1 MRVAVTKTMKIALA
15 QINSFVGD
23 IENNSIAIIKRAKEA
38 SKKGAELLITP
49 ELSICGYPP
58 EDLVLREDFLKA
70 CSKALSKIAQAV
82 PSIKV
87 IVGHPLKKGSKIYNA
102 ASLLFNGKIQGT
114 YFKKILPN
122 YGVFDENRYFEPGKK
137 EFIFVHKGLKIGLLI
152 CEDAWK
158 ASPSQ
163 LLKKKLV
170 DAIIVIN
177 ASPYEI
183 EKYETRVKIISKL
196 AKETKSTVIYVN
208 AIGGQDELIFDGGSF
223 VVSKHAKLIHQ
234 LSFFKEE
241 TAIIE
246 VSSKINIKNN
256 FDKSP
261 YNKESHL
268 YEALKLALRDYVVKN
283 NFKSLF
289 IGLSGGIDSALVLAL
304 ANDVFDKKNIT
315 AVMMP
320 SEFTSKISI
329 IESRKIIKNTG
340 VNYKEINIQPIFKLF
355 RKTLSSDFKNKPFDT
370 TEENLQARIRGVLLM
385 ALSNKFNG
393 LVISTS
399 NKSETAVGYTTL
411 YGDMVG
417 GFALLKDVP
426 KTWVYKLAHY
436 RNSISTIIPNEIIKR
451 PPTAELS
458 PNQLDQ
464 NSLPKYE
471 ILDKIIELYIEKDLD
486 IASIV
491 KKGFTSKNVNRVVKL
506 INNNEFKRVQSPIGP
521 KITHR
526 AFGKDRRYPVTFKH

>member
-1 MRVAVTKTMKIALA
+1 MKIALA

-23 IENNSIAIIKRAKEA
+23 IENNSNLIIKHAKEA
-38 SKKGAELLITP
+38 SIRGAELFITP

-58 EDLVLREDFLKA
+58 EDLVLREDFLDA
-70 CSKALSKIAQAV
+70 CSKALKKIAKAM
-82 PSIKV
+82 PSIKM

-114 YFKKILPN
+114 YFKQTLPN
-122 YGVFDENRYFEPGKK
+122 YGVFDENRYFEPGEK
-137 EFIFVHKGLKIGLLI
+137 EFIFTHKGLKIGLLI
-152 CEDAWK
+152 CEDAWSV
-158 ASPSQ
+158 SPGK
-163 LLKKKLV
+163 LLKKKSV
-170 DAIIVIN
+170 DGIIVIN

-183 EKYETRVKIISKL
+183 EKSDTRIKVIAKL
-196 AKETKSTVIYVN
+196 AQETKSTVIYLN

-223 VVSKHAKLIHQ
+223 VVNKDAKLLHQ
-234 LSFFKEE
+234 SSFFKEE
-241 TAIIE
+241 TAVISIF
-246 VSSKINIKNN
+246 SKTITK
-256 FDKSP
+256 
-261 YNKESHL
+261 YNHYKTSYSKEAHL
-268 YEALKLALRDYVVKN
+268 YEALKLALKDYVVKN
-283 NFKSLF
+283 NFKNLF

-304 ANDVFDKKNIT
+304 AYDTFDKKNIT

-320 SEFTSKISI
+320 SEFTAKISI
-329 IESRKIIKNTG
+329 TESRRMIKNTG
-340 VNYKEINIQPIFKLF
+340 VNYKEISIQSIYKLF
-355 RKTLSSDFKNKPFDT
+355 RKTLSNEFKNKPFDA

-399 NKSETAVGYTTL
+399 NKSETAVGYSTL

-426 KTWVYKLAHY
+426 KTWVYRLAHY

-451 PPTAELS
+451 LPTAELR

-486 IASIV
+486 ISSIV
-491 KKGFTSKNVNRVVKL
+491 KKGFSSKNVNHVVKL
-506 INNNEFKRVQSPIGP
+506 INNNEFKRAQSPIGP

-526 AFGKDRRYPVTFKH
+526 AFGKDRRYPITFKH

>member
-1 MRVAVTKTMKIALA
+1 MKIALA

-23 IENNSIAIIKRAKEA
+23 IENNSNLIIKRAKEA
-38 SKKGAELLITP
+38 SIRGAELFITP

-58 EDLVLREDFLKA
+58 EDLVLREDFLDA
-70 CSKALSKIAQAV
+70 CSKALKKIAKAM
-82 PSIKV
+82 PSIKM

-114 YFKKILPN
+114 YFKQTLPN
-122 YGVFDENRYFEPGKK
+122 YGVFDENRYFEPGEK
-137 EFIFVHKGLKIGLLI
+137 EFIFTHKGLKIGLLI
-152 CEDAWK
+152 CEDAWSV
-158 ASPSQ
+158 SPGK
-163 LLKKKLV
+163 LLKKKSV
-170 DAIIVIN
+170 DGIIVIN

-183 EKYETRVKIISKL
+183 EKSDTRIKVIAKL
-196 AKETKSTVIYVN
+196 AQETKSTVIYLN

-223 VVSKHAKLIHQ
+223 VVNKDGKLLHQ
-234 LSFFKEE
+234 SSFFKEE
-241 TAIIE
+241 TTVISIF
-246 VSSKINIKNN
+246 SKTITK
-256 FDKSP
+256 
-261 YNKESHL
+261 YNHYKTSYSKEAHL
-268 YEALKLALRDYVVKN
+268 YEALKLALKDYVVKN
-283 NFKSLF
+283 NFKNLF

-304 ANDVFDKKNIT
+304 AYDTFDKKNIT

-320 SEFTSKISI
+320 SEFTAKISI
-329 IESRKIIKNTG
+329 TESRRMIKNTG
-340 VNYKEINIQPIFKLF
+340 VNYKEISIQSIYKLF
-355 RKTLSSDFKNKPFDT
+355 RKTLSNEFKNKPFDA

-399 NKSETAVGYTTL
+399 NKSETAVGYSTL

-426 KTWVYKLAHY
+426 KTWVYRLAHY

-451 PPTAELS
+451 LPTAELR

-486 IASIV
+486 ISSIV
-491 KKGFTSKNVNRVVKL
+491 KKGFSSKNVNHVVKL
-506 INNNEFKRVQSPIGP
+506 INNNEFKRAQSPIGP

-526 AFGKDRRYPVTFKH
+526 AFGKDRRYPITFKH

>member
-1 MRVAVTKTMKIALA
+1 MRVAATKTMKIALA

-70 CSKALSKIAQAV
+70 CSKALSKIAQAL

-87 IVGHPLKKGSKIYNA
+87 IVGHPLKKGGKIYNA

-163 LLKKKLV
+163 LLKKKSV

-241 TAIIE
+241 TAIID

-256 FDKSP
+256 FDESP

-283 NFKSLF
+283 NFASLF

-304 ANDVFDKKNIT
+304 ANDV
-315 AVMMP
+315 
-320 SEFTSKISI
+320 
-329 IESRKIIKNTG
+329 
-340 VNYKEINIQPIFKLF
+340 
-355 RKTLSSDFKNKPFDT
+355 LS
-370 TEENLQARIRGVLLM
+370 
-385 ALSNKFNG
+385 
-393 LVISTS
+393 
-399 NKSETAVGYTTL
+399 
-411 YGDMVG
+411 
-417 GFALLKDVP
+417 
-426 KTWVYKLAHY
+426 
-436 RNSISTIIPNEIIKR
+436 
-451 PPTAELS
+451 
-458 PNQLDQ
+458 
-464 NSLPKYE
+464 
-471 ILDKIIELYIEKDLD
+471 
-486 IASIV
+486 
-491 KKGFTSKNVNRVVKL
+491 L
-506 INNNEFKRVQSPIGP
+506 IHI
-521 KITHR
+521 
-526 AFGKDRRYPVTFKH
+526 

>member
-1 MRVAVTKTMKIALA
+1 MKIALA

-23 IENNSIAIIKRAKEA
+23 IENNSNLIIKRAKEA
-38 SKKGAELLITP
+38 SIRGAELFITP

-58 EDLVLREDFLKA
+58 EDLVLREDFLDA
-70 CSKALSKIAQAV
+70 CSKALKKIAKAM
-82 PSIKV
+82 PSIKM

-114 YFKKILPN
+114 YFKQTLPN
-122 YGVFDENRYFEPGKK
+122 YGVFDENRYFEPGEK
-137 EFIFVHKGLKIGLLI
+137 EFIFTHKGLKIGLLI
-152 CEDAWK
+152 CEDAWSV
-158 ASPSQ
+158 SPGK
-163 LLKKKLV
+163 LLKKKSV
-170 DAIIVIN
+170 DGIIVIN

-183 EKYETRVKIISKL
+183 EKSDTRIKVIAKL
-196 AKETKSTVIYVN
+196 AQETKSTVIYLN

-223 VVSKHAKLIHQ
+223 VVNKDAKLLHQ
-234 LSFFKEE
+234 SSFFKEE
-241 TAIIE
+241 TTVISIF
-246 VSSKINIKNN
+246 SKTITK
-256 FDKSP
+256 
-261 YNKESHL
+261 YNHYKTSYSKEAHL
-268 YEALKLALRDYVVKN
+268 YEALKLALKDYVVKN
-283 NFKSLF
+283 NFKNLF

-304 ANDVFDKKNIT
+304 AYDTFDKKNIT

-320 SEFTSKISI
+320 SEFTAKISI
-329 IESRKIIKNTG
+329 TESRRMIKNTG
-340 VNYKEINIQPIFKLF
+340 VNYKEISIQSIYKLF
-355 RKTLSSDFKNKPFDT
+355 RKTLSNEFKNKPFDA

-399 NKSETAVGYTTL
+399 NKSETAVGYSTL

-417 GFALLKDVP
+417 GFAVLKDVP
-426 KTWVYKLAHY
+426 KTWVYRLAHY

-451 PPTAELS
+451 LPTAELR

-486 IASIV
+486 ISSIV
-491 KKGFTSKNVNRVVKL
+491 KKGFSSKNVNHVVKL
-506 INNNEFKRVQSPIGP
+506 INNNEFKRAQSPIGP

-526 AFGKDRRYPVTFKH
+526 AFGKDRRYPITFKH

>member
-1 MRVAVTKTMKIALA
+1 MKIALA

-23 IENNSIAIIKRAKEA
+23 IENNSNLIIKRAKEA
-38 SKKGAELLITP
+38 SIRGAELFITP

-58 EDLVLREDFLKA
+58 EDLVLREDFLDA
-70 CSKALSKIAQAV
+70 CSKALKIIAKAM
-82 PSIKV
+82 PSIKM

-114 YFKKILPN
+114 YFKQTLPN
-122 YGVFDENRYFEPGKK
+122 YGVFDENRYFEPGEK
-137 EFIFVHKGLKIGLLI
+137 EFIFTHKGLKIGLLI
-152 CEDAWK
+152 CEDAWSV
-158 ASPSQ
+158 SPGK
-163 LLKKKLV
+163 LLKKKSV
-170 DAIIVIN
+170 DGIIVIN

-183 EKYETRVKIISKL
+183 EKSDTRIKVIAKL
-196 AKETKSTVIYVN
+196 AQETKSTVIYLN

-223 VVSKHAKLIHQ
+223 VVNKDAKLLHQ
-234 LSFFKEE
+234 SSFFKEE
-241 TAIIE
+241 TAVISIF
-246 VSSKINIKNN
+246 SKTITK
-256 FDKSP
+256 
-261 YNKESHL
+261 YNHYKTSYSKEAHL
-268 YEALKLALRDYVVKN
+268 YEALKLALKDYVVKN
-283 NFKSLF
+283 NFKNLF

-304 ANDVFDKKNIT
+304 AYDTFDKKNIT

-320 SEFTSKISI
+320 SEFTAKISI
-329 IESRKIIKNTG
+329 TESRRMIKNTG
-340 VNYKEINIQPIFKLF
+340 VNYKEISIQSIYKLF
-355 RKTLSSDFKNKPFDT
+355 RKTLSNEFKNKPFDA

-399 NKSETAVGYTTL
+399 NKSETAVGYSTL

-426 KTWVYKLAHY
+426 KTWVYRLAHY

-451 PPTAELS
+451 LPTAELR

-486 IASIV
+486 ISSIV
-491 KKGFTSKNVNRVVKL
+491 KKGFSSKNVNQVVKL
-506 INNNEFKRVQSPIGP
+506 INNNEFKRAQSPIGP

-526 AFGKDRRYPVTFKH
+526 AFGKDRRYPITFKH

>member
-1 MRVAVTKTMKIALA
+1 MKIALA

-23 IENNSIAIIKRAKEA
+23 IENNSNLIIKRAKEA
-38 SKKGAELLITP
+38 SIRGAELFITP

-58 EDLVLREDFLKA
+58 EDLVLREDFLDA
-70 CSKALSKIAQAV
+70 CSKALKKIAKTM
-82 PSIKV
+82 PSIKM

-114 YFKKILPN
+114 YFKQTLPN
-122 YGVFDENRYFEPGKK
+122 YGVFDENRYFEPGEK
-137 EFIFVHKGLKIGLLI
+137 EFIFTHKGLKIGLLI
-152 CEDAWK
+152 CEDAWSV
-158 ASPSQ
+158 SPGK
-163 LLKKKLV
+163 LLKKKSV
-170 DAIIVIN
+170 DGIIVIN

-183 EKYETRVKIISKL
+183 EKSDTRIKVIAKL
-196 AKETKSTVIYVN
+196 AQETKSTVIYLN

-223 VVSKHAKLIHQ
+223 VVNKDAKLLHQ
-234 LSFFKEE
+234 SSFFKEE
-241 TAIIE
+241 TAVISIF
-246 VSSKINIKNN
+246 SKTITK
-256 FDKSP
+256 
-261 YNKESHL
+261 YNHYKTSYSKEAHL
-268 YEALKLALRDYVVKN
+268 YEALKLALKDYVVKN
-283 NFKSLF
+283 NFKNLF

-304 ANDVFDKKNIT
+304 AYDTFDKKNIT

-320 SEFTSKISI
+320 SEFTAKISI
-329 IESRKIIKNTG
+329 TESRRMIKNTG
-340 VNYKEINIQPIFKLF
+340 VNYKEISIQSIYKLF
-355 RKTLSSDFKNKPFDT
+355 RKTLSNEFKNKPFDA

-399 NKSETAVGYTTL
+399 NKSETAVGYSTL

-426 KTWVYKLAHY
+426 KTWVYRLAHY

-451 PPTAELS
+451 LPTAELR

-486 IASIV
+486 ISSIV
-491 KKGFTSKNVNRVVKL
+491 KKGFSSKNVNHVVKL
-506 INNNEFKRVQSPIGP
+506 INNNEFKRAQSPIGP

-526 AFGKDRRYPVTFKH
+526 AFGKDRRYPITFKH

>member
-1 MRVAVTKTMKIALA
+1 MKIALA

-23 IENNSIAIIKRAKEA
+23 IENNSNLIIKRAKEA
-38 SKKGAELLITP
+38 SIRGAELFITP

-58 EDLVLREDFLKA
+58 EDLVLREDFLDA
-70 CSKALSKIAQAV
+70 CSKALKKIAKAM
-82 PSIKV
+82 PSIKM

-114 YFKKILPN
+114 YFKQTLPN
-122 YGVFDENRYFEPGKK
+122 YGVFDENRYFEPGEK
-137 EFIFVHKGLKIGLLI
+137 EFIFTHKGLKIGLLI
-152 CEDAWK
+152 CEDAWSV
-158 ASPSQ
+158 SPGK
-163 LLKKKLV
+163 LLKKKSV
-170 DAIIVIN
+170 DGIIVIN

-183 EKYETRVKIISKL
+183 EKSDTRIKVIAKL
-196 AKETKSTVIYVN
+196 AQETKSTVIYLN

-223 VVSKHAKLIHQ
+223 VVNKDAKLLHQ
-234 LSFFKEE
+234 SSFFKEE
-241 TAIIE
+241 TAVISIF
-246 VSSKINIKNN
+246 SKTITK
-256 FDKSP
+256 
-261 YNKESHL
+261 YNHYKTSYSKEAHL
-268 YEALKLALRDYVVKN
+268 YEALKLALKDYVVKN
-283 NFKSLF
+283 NFKNLF

-304 ANDVFDKKNIT
+304 AFDTFDKKNIT

-320 SEFTSKISI
+320 SEFTAKISI
-329 IESRKIIKNTG
+329 TESRRMIKNTG
-340 VNYKEINIQPIFKLF
+340 VNYKEISIQSIYKLF
-355 RKTLSSDFKNKPFDT
+355 RKTLSNEFKNKPFDA

-399 NKSETAVGYTTL
+399 NKSETAVGYSTL

-426 KTWVYKLAHY
+426 KTWVYRLAHY

-451 PPTAELS
+451 LPTAELR

-486 IASIV
+486 ISSIV
-491 KKGFTSKNVNRVVKL
+491 KKGFSSKNVNHVVKL
-506 INNNEFKRVQSPIGP
+506 INNNEFKRAQSPIGP

-526 AFGKDRRYPVTFKH
+526 AFGKDRRYPITFKH

>member
-1 MRVAVTKTMKIALA
+1 MKIALA

-23 IENNSIAIIKRAKEA
+23 IENNSNHIIKRAKEA
-38 SKKGAELLITP
+38 SKKGAELFITP

-58 EDLVLREDFLKA
+58 EDLVLRKDFVDA
-70 CSKALSKIAQAV
+70 CSKALKKIAKAL
-82 PSIKV
+82 PFIKV
-87 IVGHPLKKGSKIYNA
+87 IVGHPLKKGSKIYNG
-102 ASLLFNGKIQGT
+102 ASLLFKGKIQGT
-114 YFKKILPN
+114 YFKQTLPN
-122 YGVFDENRYFEPGKK
+122 YGVFDENRYFESGDK
-137 EFIFVHKGLKIGLLI
+137 EFIFTHKGLKIALLI
-152 CEDAWK
+152 CEDAWSI
-158 ASPSQ
+158 SPNK

-170 DAIIVIN
+170 DGIVVIN

-183 EKYETRVKIISKL
+183 EKSDIRIKVISKL
-196 AKETKSTVIYVN
+196 AKETKSTVIYLN

-223 VVSKHAKLIHQ
+223 IINKEEKLLHQ
-234 LSFFKEE
+234 LPFFKEE
-241 TAIIE
+241 TAIID
-246 VSSKINIKNN
+246 VFSKTSTKNN
-256 FDKSP
+256 IPKAP
-261 YNKESHL
+261 YSKEAHL
-268 YEALKLALRDYVVKN
+268 YEALKLALKDYVIKN
-283 NFKSLF
+283 NFKNIF
-289 IGLSGGIDSALVLAL
+289 IGLSGGIDSALVLAI
-304 ANDVFDKKNIT
+304 ANDTFDKKNIT

-320 SEFTSKISI
+320 SEFTAKLSI
-329 IESRKIIKNTG
+329 TESRKMIKNTG
-340 VNYKEINIQPIFKLF
+340 VNYKEIDIQSIFKLF
-355 RKTLSSDFKNKPFDT
+355 RKTMAKEFINKPFDT

-436 RNSISTIIPNEIIKR
+436 RNSISSIIPNEIIRR
-451 PPTAELS
+451 PPTAELR

-486 IASIV
+486 ISSIV
-491 KKGFTSKNVNRVVKL
+491 KKGFSSKNVNHVVKL
-506 INNNEFKRVQSPIGP
+506 INNNEFKRAQSPIGP

-526 AFGKDRRYPVTFKH
+526 AFGKDRRYPITFKH

>member
-1 MRVAVTKTMKIALA
+1 MKIALA

-23 IENNSIAIIKRAKEA
+23 IENNSNLIIKRAKEA
-38 SKKGAELLITP
+38 SIRGAELFITP

-58 EDLVLREDFLKA
+58 EDLVLREDFLDA
-70 CSKALSKIAQAV
+70 CSKALKKIAKAM
-82 PSIKV
+82 PSIKM

-114 YFKKILPN
+114 YFKQTLPN
-122 YGVFDENRYFEPGKK
+122 YGVFDENRYFEPGEK
-137 EFIFVHKGLKIGLLI
+137 EFIFTHKGLKIGLLI
-152 CEDAWK
+152 CEDAWSV
-158 ASPSQ
+158 SPGK
-163 LLKKKLV
+163 LLKKKSV
-170 DAIIVIN
+170 DGIIVIN

-183 EKYETRVKIISKL
+183 EKSDTRIKVIAKL
-196 AKETKSTVIYVN
+196 AQETKSTVIYLN

-223 VVSKHAKLIHQ
+223 VVNKDAKLLHQ
-234 LSFFKEE
+234 SSFFKEE
-241 TAIIE
+241 TTVISIF
-246 VSSKINIKNN
+246 SKTITK
-256 FDKSP
+256 
-261 YNKESHL
+261 YNHYKTSYSKEAHL
-268 YEALKLALRDYVVKN
+268 YEALKLALKDYVVKN
-283 NFKSLF
+283 NFKNLF

-304 ANDVFDKKNIT
+304 AYDTFDKKNIT

-320 SEFTSKISI
+320 SEFTAKISI
-329 IESRKIIKNTG
+329 TESRRMIKNTG
-340 VNYKEINIQPIFKLF
+340 VNYKEISIQSIYKLF
-355 RKTLSSDFKNKPFDT
+355 KKTLSNEFKNKPFDA

-399 NKSETAVGYTTL
+399 NKSETAVGYSTL

-426 KTWVYKLAHY
+426 KTWVYRLAHY

-451 PPTAELS
+451 LPTAELR

-486 IASIV
+486 ISSIV
-491 KKGFTSKNVNRVVKL
+491 KKGFSSKNVNHVVKL
-506 INNNEFKRVQSPIGP
+506 INNNEFKRAQSPIGP

-526 AFGKDRRYPVTFKH
+526 AFGKDRRYPITFKH

>member
-1 MRVAVTKTMKIALA
+1 MKIALA

-23 IENNSIAIIKRAKEA
+23 IENNSNLIIKRAKEA
-38 SKKGAELLITP
+38 SIRGAELFITP

-58 EDLVLREDFLKA
+58 EDLVLREDFLDA
-70 CSKALSKIAQAV
+70 CSKALKKIAKAM
-82 PSIKV
+82 PSIKM

-114 YFKKILPN
+114 YFKQTLPN
-122 YGVFDENRYFEPGKK
+122 YGVFDENRYFEPGEK
-137 EFIFVHKGLKIGLLI
+137 EFIFTHKGLKIGLLI
-152 CEDAWK
+152 CEDAWSV
-158 ASPSQ
+158 SPGK
-163 LLKKKLV
+163 LLKKKSV
-170 DAIIVIN
+170 DGIIVIN

-183 EKYETRVKIISKL
+183 EKSDTRIKVIAKL
-196 AKETKSTVIYVN
+196 AQETKSTVIYLN

-223 VVSKHAKLIHQ
+223 VVNKDAKLLHQ
-234 LSFFKEE
+234 SSFFKEE
-241 TAIIE
+241 TTVISIF
-246 VSSKINIKNN
+246 SKTITK
-256 FDKSP
+256 
-261 YNKESHL
+261 YNHYKTSYSKEAHL
-268 YEALKLALRDYVVKN
+268 YEALKLALKDYVVKN
-283 NFKSLF
+283 NFKNLF

-304 ANDVFDKKNIT
+304 AYDTFDKKNIT

-320 SEFTSKISI
+320 SEFTAKISI
-329 IESRKIIKNTG
+329 TESRRMIKNTG
-340 VNYKEINIQPIFKLF
+340 VNYKEISIQSIYKLF
-355 RKTLSSDFKNKPFDT
+355 RKTLSNEFKNKPFDA

-399 NKSETAVGYTTL
+399 NKSETAVGYSTL

-426 KTWVYKLAHY
+426 KTWVYRLAHY

-451 PPTAELS
+451 LPTAELR

-486 IASIV
+486 ISSIV
-491 KKGFTSKNVNRVVKL
+491 KKGFSSKNVNHVVKL
-506 INNNEFKRVQSPIGP
+506 INNNEFKRAQSPIGP

-526 AFGKDRRYPVTFKH
+526 AFGKDRRYPITFKH

>member
-1 MRVAVTKTMKIALA
+1 MKIALA

-23 IENNSIAIIKRAKEA
+23 IENNSNHIIKRAKEA
-38 SKKGAELLITP
+38 SKKGAELFITP

-58 EDLVLREDFLKA
+58 EDLVLRKDFVDA
-70 CSKALSKIAQAV
+70 CSKALKKIAKAL
-82 PSIKV
+82 PFIKV
-87 IVGHPLKKGSKIYNA
+87 IVGHPLKKGSKIYNG
-102 ASLLFNGKIQGT
+102 ASLLFKGKIQGT
-114 YFKKILPN
+114 YFKQTLPN
-122 YGVFDENRYFEPGKK
+122 YGVFDENRYFESGDK
-137 EFIFVHKGLKIGLLI
+137 EFIFTHKGLKIALLI
-152 CEDAWK
+152 CEDAWSI
-158 ASPSQ
+158 SPNK

-170 DAIIVIN
+170 DGIVVIN

-183 EKYETRVKIISKL
+183 EKSDIRIKVISKL
-196 AKETKSTVIYVN
+196 AKETKSTVIYLN

-223 VVSKHAKLIHQ
+223 IINKEAKLLHQ
-234 LSFFKEE
+234 LPFFKEE
-241 TAIIE
+241 TAIID
-246 VSSKINIKNN
+246 VFSKTSTKNN
-256 FDKSP
+256 IPKAP
-261 YNKESHL
+261 YSKEAHL
-268 YEALKLALRDYVVKN
+268 YEALKLALKDYVIKN
-283 NFKSLF
+283 NFKNIF
-289 IGLSGGIDSALVLAL
+289 IGLSGGIDSALVLAI
-304 ANDVFDKKNIT
+304 ANDTFDKKNIT

-320 SEFTSKISI
+320 SEFTAKLSI
-329 IESRKIIKNTG
+329 TESRKMIKNTG
-340 VNYKEINIQPIFKLF
+340 VNYKEIDIQSIFKLF
-355 RKTLSSDFKNKPFDT
+355 RKTMAKEFINKPFDA

-436 RNSISTIIPNEIIKR
+436 RNSISSIIPNEIIRR
-451 PPTAELS
+451 PPTAELR

-486 IASIV
+486 ISSIV
-491 KKGFTSKNVNRVVKL
+491 KKGFSSKNVNHVVKL
-506 INNNEFKRVQSPIGP
+506 INNNEFKRAQSPIGP

-526 AFGKDRRYPVTFKH
+526 AFGKDRRYPITFKH

>member
-1 MRVAVTKTMKIALA
+1 MKIALA

-23 IENNSIAIIKRAKEA
+23 IENNSNLIIKRAKEA
-38 SKKGAELLITP
+38 SIRGAELFITP

-58 EDLVLREDFLKA
+58 EDLVLREDFLDA
-70 CSKALSKIAQAV
+70 CSKALKKIAKAM
-82 PSIKV
+82 PSIKM

-114 YFKKILPN
+114 YFKQTLPN

-137 EFIFVHKGLKIGLLI
+137 EFIFTHKGLKIGLLI
-152 CEDAWK
+152 CEDAWSV
-158 ASPSQ
+158 SPGK
-163 LLKKKLV
+163 LLKKKSV
-170 DAIIVIN
+170 DGIIVIN

-183 EKYETRVKIISKL
+183 EKSDTRIKVIAKL
-196 AKETKSTVIYVN
+196 AQETKSTVIYLN

-223 VVSKHAKLIHQ
+223 VVNKDAKLLHQ
-234 LSFFKEE
+234 SSFFKEE
-241 TAIIE
+241 TAVISIF
-246 VSSKINIKNN
+246 SKTITK
-256 FDKSP
+256 
-261 YNKESHL
+261 YNHYKTSYSKEAHL
-268 YEALKLALRDYVVKN
+268 YEALKLALKDYVVKN
-283 NFKSLF
+283 NFKNLF

-304 ANDVFDKKNIT
+304 AYDTFDKKNIT

-320 SEFTSKISI
+320 SEFTAKISI
-329 IESRKIIKNTG
+329 TESRRMIKNTG
-340 VNYKEINIQPIFKLF
+340 VNYKEISIQSIYKLF
-355 RKTLSSDFKNKPFDT
+355 RKTLSNEFKNKPFDA

-399 NKSETAVGYTTL
+399 NKSETAVGYSTL

-426 KTWVYKLAHY
+426 KTWVYRLAHY

-451 PPTAELS
+451 LPTAELR

-486 IASIV
+486 ISSIV
-491 KKGFTSKNVNRVVKL
+491 KKGFSSKNVNHVVKL
-506 INNNEFKRVQSPIGP
+506 INNNEFKRAQSPIGP

-526 AFGKDRRYPVTFKH
+526 AFGKDRRYPITFKH

>member
-1 MRVAVTKTMKIALA
+1 MKIALA

-23 IENNSIAIIKRAKEA
+23 IENNSNHIIKRAKEA
-38 SKKGAELLITP
+38 SKKGAELFITP

-58 EDLVLREDFLKA
+58 EDLVLRKDFVDA
-70 CSKALSKIAQAV
+70 CSKALKKIAKAV
-82 PSIKV
+82 PLIKV
-87 IVGHPLKKGSKIYNA
+87 IVGHPLKKGSKIYNG
-102 ASLLFNGKIQGT
+102 ASLLFKGKIQGT
-114 YFKKILPN
+114 YFKQTLPN
-122 YGVFDENRYFEPGKK
+122 YGVFDENRYFESGDK
-137 EFIFVHKGLKIGLLI
+137 EFIFTHKGLKIALLI
-152 CEDAWK
+152 CEDAWSI
-158 ASPSQ
+158 SPNK

-170 DAIIVIN
+170 DGIVVIN

-183 EKYETRVKIISKL
+183 EKSDIRIKVISKL
-196 AKETKSTVIYVN
+196 AKETKSTVIYLN

-223 VVSKHAKLIHQ
+223 IINKEAKLLHQ
-234 LSFFKEE
+234 LPFFKEE
-241 TAIIE
+241 TAIID
-246 VSSKINIKNN
+246 VFSKTSTKNN
-256 FDKSP
+256 IPKSP
-261 YNKESHL
+261 YSKEAHL
-268 YEALKLALRDYVVKN
+268 YEALKLALKDYVIKN
-283 NFKSLF
+283 NFKNIF
-289 IGLSGGIDSALVLAL
+289 IGLSGGIDSALVLAI
-304 ANDVFDKKNIT
+304 ANDTFDKKNIT

-320 SEFTSKISI
+320 SEFTAKLSI
-329 IESRKIIKNTG
+329 TESRKMIKNTG
-340 VNYKEINIQPIFKLF
+340 VNYKEIDIQSIFKLF
-355 RKTLSSDFKNKPFDT
+355 RKTMASEFINKPFDT

-436 RNSISTIIPNEIIKR
+436 RNSISSIIPNEIIRR
-451 PPTAELS
+451 PPTAELR

-486 IASIV
+486 ISSIV
-491 KKGFTSKNVNRVVKL
+491 KKGFSSKNVNHVVKL
-506 INNNEFKRVQSPIGP
+506 INNNEFKRAQSPIGP

-526 AFGKDRRYPVTFKH
+526 AFGKDRRYPITFKH

>member
-1 MRVAVTKTMKIALA
+1 MKIALA

-23 IENNSIAIIKRAKEA
+23 IENNSNVIIKRAKEA
-38 SKKGAELLITP
+38 SIRGAELFITP

-58 EDLVLREDFLKA
+58 EDLVLREDFLDA
-70 CSKALSKIAQAV
+70 CSKALKKIAKAM
-82 PSIKV
+82 PSIKM

-114 YFKKILPN
+114 YFKQTLPN
-122 YGVFDENRYFEPGKK
+122 YGVFDENRYFEPGEK
-137 EFIFVHKGLKIGLLI
+137 EFIFTHKGLKIGLLI
-152 CEDAWK
+152 CEDAWSV
-158 ASPSQ
+158 SPGK
-163 LLKKKLV
+163 LLKKKSV
-170 DAIIVIN
+170 DGIIVIN

-183 EKYETRVKIISKL
+183 EKSDTRIKVIAKL
-196 AKETKSTVIYVN
+196 AQETKSTVIYLN

-223 VVSKHAKLIHQ
+223 VVNKDAKLLHQ
-234 LSFFKEE
+234 SSFFKEE
-241 TAIIE
+241 TTVISIF
-246 VSSKINIKNN
+246 SKTITK
-256 FDKSP
+256 
-261 YNKESHL
+261 YNHYKTSYSKEAHL
-268 YEALKLALRDYVVKN
+268 YEALKLALKDYVVKN
-283 NFKSLF
+283 NFKNLF

-304 ANDVFDKKNIT
+304 AFDTFDKKNIT

-320 SEFTSKISI
+320 SEFTAKISI
-329 IESRKIIKNTG
+329 TESRRMIKNTG
-340 VNYKEINIQPIFKLF
+340 VNYKEISIQSIYKLF
-355 RKTLSSDFKNKPFDT
+355 RKTLSNEFKNKPFDA

-399 NKSETAVGYTTL
+399 NKSETAVGYSTL

-417 GFALLKDVP
+417 GFAVLKDVP
-426 KTWVYKLAHY
+426 KTWVYRLAHY

-451 PPTAELS
+451 LPTAELR

-486 IASIV
+486 ISSIV
-491 KKGFTSKNVNRVVKL
+491 KKGFSSKNVNHVVKL
-506 INNNEFKRVQSPIGP
+506 INNNEFKRAQSPIGP

-526 AFGKDRRYPVTFKH
+526 AFGKDRRYPITFKH

>member
-1 MRVAVTKTMKIALA
+1 MKIALA

-23 IENNSIAIIKRAKEA
+23 IENNSNLIIKRAKEA
-38 SKKGAELLITP
+38 SIRGAELFITP

-58 EDLVLREDFLKA
+58 EDLVLREDFLDA
-70 CSKALSKIAQAV
+70 CSKALKKIAKAM
-82 PSIKV
+82 PSIKM

-114 YFKKILPN
+114 YFKQTLPN
-122 YGVFDENRYFEPGKK
+122 YGVFDENRYFEPGEK
-137 EFIFVHKGLKIGLLI
+137 EFIFTHKGLKIGLLI
-152 CEDAWK
+152 CEDAWSV
-158 ASPSQ
+158 SPGK
-163 LLKKKLV
+163 LLKKKSV
-170 DAIIVIN
+170 DGIIVIN

-183 EKYETRVKIISKL
+183 EKSDTRIKVIAKL
-196 AKETKSTVIYVN
+196 AQETKSTVIYLN

-223 VVSKHAKLIHQ
+223 VVNKDAKLLHQ
-234 LSFFKEE
+234 SSFFKEE
-241 TAIIE
+241 TAVISIF
-246 VSSKINIKNN
+246 SKTITK
-256 FDKSP
+256 
-261 YNKESHL
+261 YNHYKTSYSKEAHL
-268 YEALKLALRDYVVKN
+268 YEALKLALKDYVVKN
-283 NFKSLF
+283 NFKNLF

-304 ANDVFDKKNIT
+304 AYDTFDKKNIT

-329 IESRKIIKNTG
+329 TESRRMIKNTG
-340 VNYKEINIQPIFKLF
+340 VNYKEISIQSIYKLF
-355 RKTLSSDFKNKPFDT
+355 RKTLSNEFKNKPFDA

-399 NKSETAVGYTTL
+399 NKSETAVGYSTL

-417 GFALLKDVP
+417 GFAVLKDVP
-426 KTWVYKLAHY
+426 KTWVYRLAHY

-451 PPTAELS
+451 LPTAELR

-486 IASIV
+486 ISSIV
-491 KKGFTSKNVNRVVKL
+491 KKGFSSKNVNHVVKL
-506 INNNEFKRVQSPIGP
+506 INNNEFKRAQSPIGP

-526 AFGKDRRYPVTFKH
+526 AFGKDRRYPITFKH

>member
-1 MRVAVTKTMKIALA
+1 MRVAATKTMKIALA

-23 IENNSIAIIKRAKEA
+23 IEKNSIAIIKRAKEA

-49 ELSICGYPP
+49 ELSVCGYPP
-58 EDLVLREDFLKA
+58 EDLVLREDFLRA
-70 CSKALSKIAQAV
+70 CSKALIKIAQAL

-137 EFIFVHKGLKIGLLI
+137 EFIFIHKGLRIGLLI

-158 ASPSQ
+158 ASSSQ
-163 LLKKKLV
+163 LLKKKSV
-170 DAIIVIN
+170 DIIIVIN

-183 EKYETRVKIISKL
+183 EKHETRVKIISKL

-223 VVSKHAKLIHQ
+223 IVSKYSGLIHQ

-241 TAIIE
+241 IAIIDHP
-246 VSSKINIKNN
+246 SKINIKNN
-256 FDKSP
+256 FDESL

-304 ANDVFDKKNIT
+304 ANDVFDQKNIT

-329 IESRKIIKNTG
+329 IESRKMIKNTG

-355 RKTLSSDFKNKPFDT
+355 RKTLSSEFKNKPFDT

-436 RNSISTIIPNEIIKR
+436 RNSISAIIPDEIIKR
-451 PPTAELS
+451 LPTAELS

-491 KKGFTSKNVNRVVKL
+491 KKGFSSKNVNHVVKL
-506 INNNEFKRVQSPIGP
+506 INNNEFKRAQSPIGP
-521 KITHR
+521 KVTHR
-526 AFGKDRRYPVTFKH
+526 AFGKDRRYPITFKH

>member
-1 MRVAVTKTMKIALA
+1 MKIALA

-23 IENNSIAIIKRAKEA
+23 IENNSNLIIKRAKEA
-38 SKKGAELLITP
+38 SIRGAELFITP

-58 EDLVLREDFLKA
+58 EDLVLREDFLDA
-70 CSKALSKIAQAV
+70 CSKALKKIAKAM
-82 PSIKV
+82 PSIKM

-114 YFKKILPN
+114 YFKQTLPN
-122 YGVFDENRYFEPGKK
+122 YGVFDENRYFEPGEK
-137 EFIFVHKGLKIGLLI
+137 EFIFTHKGLKIGLLI
-152 CEDAWK
+152 CEDAWSV
-158 ASPSQ
+158 SPGK
-163 LLKKKLV
+163 LLKKKSV
-170 DAIIVIN
+170 DGIIVIN

-183 EKYETRVKIISKL
+183 EKSDTRIKVIAKL
-196 AKETKSTVIYVN
+196 AQETKSTVIYLN

-223 VVSKHAKLIHQ
+223 VVNKDAKLLHQ
-234 LSFFKEE
+234 SSFFKEE
-241 TAIIE
+241 TAVISIF
-246 VSSKINIKNN
+246 SKTITK
-256 FDKSP
+256 
-261 YNKESHL
+261 YNHYKTSYSKEAHL
-268 YEALKLALRDYVVKN
+268 YEALKLALKDYVVKN
-283 NFKSLF
+283 NFKNLF

-304 ANDVFDKKNIT
+304 AYDTFDKKNIT

-320 SEFTSKISI
+320 SEFTAKISI
-329 IESRKIIKNTG
+329 TESRRMIKNTG
-340 VNYKEINIQPIFKLF
+340 VNYKEISIQSIYKLF
-355 RKTLSSDFKNKPFDT
+355 RKTLSNEFKNKPFDA

-399 NKSETAVGYTTL
+399 NKSETAVGYSTL
-411 YGDMVG
+411 YGDMAG

-426 KTWVYKLAHY
+426 KTWVYRLAHY

-451 PPTAELS
+451 LPTAELR

-486 IASIV
+486 ISSIV
-491 KKGFTSKNVNRVVKL
+491 KKGFSSKNVNHVVKL
-506 INNNEFKRVQSPIGP
+506 INNNEFKRAQSPIGP

-526 AFGKDRRYPVTFKH
+526 AFGKDRRYPITFKH

>member
-1 MRVAVTKTMKIALA
+1 MKIALA

-23 IENNSIAIIKRAKEA
+23 IENNSNLIIKRAKEA
-38 SKKGAELLITP
+38 SIRGAELFITP

-58 EDLVLREDFLKA
+58 EDLVLREDFLDA
-70 CSKALSKIAQAV
+70 CSKALKKIAKTM
-82 PSIKV
+82 PSIKM

-114 YFKKILPN
+114 YFKQTLPN
-122 YGVFDENRYFEPGKK
+122 YGVFDENRYFEPGEK
-137 EFIFVHKGLKIGLLI
+137 EFIFTHKGLKIGLLI
-152 CEDAWK
+152 CEDAWSV
-158 ASPSQ
+158 SPGK
-163 LLKKKLV
+163 LLKKKSV
-170 DAIIVIN
+170 DGIIVIN

-183 EKYETRVKIISKL
+183 EKSDTRIKVIAKL
-196 AKETKSTVIYVN
+196 AQETKSTVIYLN

-223 VVSKHAKLIHQ
+223 VVNKDAKLLHQ
-234 LSFFKEE
+234 SSFFKEE
-241 TAIIE
+241 TAVISIF
-246 VSSKINIKNN
+246 SKTITK
-256 FDKSP
+256 
-261 YNKESHL
+261 YNHYKTSYSKEAHL
-268 YEALKLALRDYVVKN
+268 YEALKLALKDYVVKN
-283 NFKSLF
+283 NFKNLF

-304 ANDVFDKKNIT
+304 AYDTFDKKNIT

-320 SEFTSKISI
+320 SEFTAKISI
-329 IESRKIIKNTG
+329 TESRRMIKNTG
-340 VNYKEINIQPIFKLF
+340 VNYKEISIQSIYKLF
-355 RKTLSSDFKNKPFDT
+355 RKTLSNEFKNKPFDA

-399 NKSETAVGYTTL
+399 NKSETAVGYSTL

-417 GFALLKDVP
+417 GFAVLKDVP
-426 KTWVYKLAHY
+426 KTWVYRLAHY

-451 PPTAELS
+451 LPTAELR

-486 IASIV
+486 ISSIV
-491 KKGFTSKNVNRVVKL
+491 KKGFSSKNVNHVVKL
-506 INNNEFKRVQSPIGP
+506 INNNEFKRAQSPIGP

-526 AFGKDRRYPVTFKH
+526 AFGKDRRYPITFKH

>member
-23 IENNSIAIIKRAKEA
+23 IENNSILIIKRAREA
-38 SKKGAELLITP
+38 SENGAELLITP
-49 ELSICGYPP
+49 ELSLCGYPP
-58 EDLVLREDFLKA
+58 EDLVLREDFLKT
-70 CSKALSKIAQAV
+70 CSKSLTRIAQAL

-87 IVGHPLKKGSKIYNA
+87 IVGHPLKKGGKIYNA

-122 YGVFDENRYFEPGKK
+122 YGVFDENRYFEPGEK
-137 EFIFVHKGLKIGLLI
+137 EFIFKHKSLKIGLLI
-152 CEDAWK
+152 CEDAW
-158 ASPSQ
+158 SLYPSK

-170 DAIIVIN
+170 DVIIVVN

-183 EKYETRVKIISKL
+183 EKYDARVKIITKL
-196 AKETKSTVIYVN
+196 AKETKSTVIYLN

-223 VVSKHAKLIHQ
+223 VVNKQAKLTHQ

-241 TAIIE
+241 TAIID
-246 VSSKINIKNN
+246 VFLKANINNT
-256 FDKSP
+256 F
-261 YNKESHL
+261 YNKEAHL
-268 YEALKLALRDYVVKN
+268 YEALKLGLRDYVVKN
-283 NFKSLF
+283 NFKSIF

-304 ANDVFDKKNIT
+304 ANDVFDKRDIT

-320 SEFTSKISI
+320 SEFTAKISI
-329 IESRKIIKNTG
+329 IESRKMIKNTG
-340 VNYKEINIQPIFKLF
+340 VNYKEIDIQSIFKLF
-355 RKTLSSDFKNKPFDT
+355 RKTLSSEFKNKPFDT

-385 ALSNKFNG
+385 ALSNKFSG

-436 RNSISTIIPNEIIKR
+436 RNSISNIIPNEIIKR
-451 PPTAELS
+451 PPTAELRHD
-458 PNQLDQ
+458 QLDQ

-491 KKGFTSKNVNRVVKL
+491 KEGFSSKNVNRVVKL
-506 INNNEFKRVQSPIGP
+506 INNNEFKRAQSPIGP

-526 AFGKDRRYPVTFKH
+526 AFGKDRRYPITFKH

>member
-1 MRVAVTKTMKIALA
+1 MKIALA

-23 IENNSIAIIKRAKEA
+23 IENNSNLIIKRAKEA
-38 SKKGAELLITP
+38 SIRGAELFITP

-58 EDLVLREDFLKA
+58 EDLVLREDFLDA
-70 CSKALSKIAQAV
+70 CSKALKKIAKAM
-82 PSIKV
+82 PSIKM

-102 ASLLFNGKIQGT
+102 SSLLFNVKIQGT
-114 YFKKILPN
+114 YFKKTLPN
-122 YGVFDENRYFEPGKK
+122 YFLFDENRYFEPGEK
-137 EFIFVHKGLKIGLLI
+137 EFIFTHKGLKIGLLI
-152 CEDAWK
+152 CEDAWSV
-158 ASPSQ
+158 SPGK
-163 LLKKKLV
+163 LLKKKSV
-170 DAIIVIN
+170 DGIIVIN

-183 EKYETRVKIISKL
+183 EKSDTRIKVIAKL
-196 AKETKSTVIYVN
+196 AQETKSTVIYLN

-223 VVSKHAKLIHQ
+223 VVNKDGKLLHQ
-234 LSFFKEE
+234 SSFFKEE
-241 TAIIE
+241 TTVISIF
-246 VSSKINIKNN
+246 SKTITK
-256 FDKSP
+256 
-261 YNKESHL
+261 YNHYKTSYSKEAHL
-268 YEALKLALRDYVVKN
+268 YEALKLALKDYVVKN
-283 NFKSLF
+283 NFKNLF

-304 ANDVFDKKNIT
+304 ANDTFDKKNIT

-320 SEFTSKISI
+320 SEFTAKISI
-329 IESRKIIKNTG
+329 TESRRMIKNTG
-340 VNYKEINIQPIFKLF
+340 VNYKEISIQSIYKLF
-355 RKTLSSDFKNKPFDT
+355 RKTLSNEFKNKPFDA

-399 NKSETAVGYTTL
+399 NKSETAVGYSTL

-417 GFALLKDVP
+417 GFAVLKDVP
-426 KTWVYKLAHY
+426 KTWVYRLAHY

-451 PPTAELS
+451 LPTAELR

-486 IASIV
+486 ISSIV
-491 KKGFTSKNVNRVVKL
+491 KKGFSSKNVNHVVKL
-506 INNNEFKRVQSPIGP
+506 INNNEFKRAQSPIGP

-526 AFGKDRRYPVTFKH
+526 AFGKDRRYPITFKH

>member
-1 MRVAVTKTMKIALA
+1 MKIALA

-23 IENNSIAIIKRAKEA
+23 IENNSNLIIKRAKEA
-38 SKKGAELLITP
+38 SIRGAELFITP

-58 EDLVLREDFLKA
+58 EDLVLREDFLDA
-70 CSKALSKIAQAV
+70 CSKALKKIAKAM
-82 PSIKV
+82 PSIKM

-114 YFKKILPN
+114 YFKQTLPN
-122 YGVFDENRYFEPGKK
+122 YGVFDENRYFEPGEK
-137 EFIFVHKGLKIGLLI
+137 EFIFTHKGLKIGLLI
-152 CEDAWK
+152 CEDAWSV
-158 ASPSQ
+158 SPGK
-163 LLKKKLV
+163 LLKKKSV
-170 DAIIVIN
+170 DGIIVIN

-183 EKYETRVKIISKL
+183 EKSDTRIKVIAKL
-196 AKETKSTVIYVN
+196 AQETKSTVIYLN

-223 VVSKHAKLIHQ
+223 VVNKDAKLLHQ
-234 LSFFKEE
+234 SSFFKEE
-241 TAIIE
+241 TTVISIF
-246 VSSKINIKNN
+246 SKTITK
-256 FDKSP
+256 
-261 YNKESHL
+261 YNHYKTSYSKEAHL
-268 YEALKLALRDYVVKN
+268 YEALKLALKDYVVKN
-283 NFKSLF
+283 NFKNLF

-304 ANDVFDKKNIT
+304 AFDTFDKKNIT

-320 SEFTSKISI
+320 SEFTAKISI
-329 IESRKIIKNTG
+329 TESRRMIKNTG
-340 VNYKEINIQPIFKLF
+340 VNYKEISIQSIYKLF
-355 RKTLSSDFKNKPFDT
+355 RKTLSNEFKNKPFDA

-399 NKSETAVGYTTL
+399 NKSETAVGYSTL

-417 GFALLKDVP
+417 GFAVLKDVP
-426 KTWVYKLAHY
+426 KTWVYRLAHY

-451 PPTAELS
+451 LPTAELR

-486 IASIV
+486 ISSIV
-491 KKGFTSKNVNRVVKL
+491 KKGFSSKNVNHVVKL
-506 INNNEFKRVQSPIGP
+506 INNNEFKRAQSPIGP

-526 AFGKDRRYPVTFKH
+526 AFGKDRRYPITFKH

>member
-1 MRVAVTKTMKIALA
+1 MKIALA

-23 IENNSIAIIKRAKEA
+23 IENNSNLIIKRAKEA
-38 SKKGAELLITP
+38 SIRGAELFITP

-58 EDLVLREDFLKA
+58 EDLVLREDFLDA
-70 CSKALSKIAQAV
+70 CSKALKKIAKAM
-82 PSIKV
+82 PSIKM

-114 YFKKILPN
+114 YFKQTLPN
-122 YGVFDENRYFEPGKK
+122 YGVFDENRYFEPGEK
-137 EFIFVHKGLKIGLLI
+137 EFIFTHKGLKIGLLI
-152 CEDAWK
+152 CEDAWSV
-158 ASPSQ
+158 SPGK
-163 LLKKKLV
+163 LLKKKSV
-170 DAIIVIN
+170 DGIIVIN

-183 EKYETRVKIISKL
+183 EKSDTRIKVIAKL
-196 AKETKSTVIYVN
+196 AQETKSTVIYLN

-223 VVSKHAKLIHQ
+223 VVNKDAKLLHQ
-234 LSFFKEE
+234 SSFFKEE
-241 TAIIE
+241 TAVISIF
-246 VSSKINIKNN
+246 SKTITK
-256 FDKSP
+256 
-261 YNKESHL
+261 YNHYKTSYSKEAHL
-268 YEALKLALRDYVVKN
+268 YEALKLALKDYVVKN
-283 NFKSLF
+283 NFKNLF

-304 ANDVFDKKNIT
+304 AYDTFDKKNIT

-320 SEFTSKISI
+320 SEFTAKISI
-329 IESRKIIKNTG
+329 TESRRMIKNTG
-340 VNYKEINIQPIFKLF
+340 VNYKEISIQSIYKLF
-355 RKTLSSDFKNKPFDT
+355 RKTLSNEFKNKPFDA

-399 NKSETAVGYTTL
+399 NKSETAVGYSTL

-426 KTWVYKLAHY
+426 KTWVYRLAHY

-451 PPTAELS
+451 PPTAELR

-486 IASIV
+486 ISSIV
-491 KKGFTSKNVNRVVKL
+491 KKGFSSKNVNHVVKL
-506 INNNEFKRVQSPIGP
+506 INNNEFKRAQSPIGP

-526 AFGKDRRYPVTFKH
+526 AFGKDRRYPITFKH

>member
-1 MRVAVTKTMKIALA
+1 MKIALA

-23 IENNSIAIIKRAKEA
+23 IENNSNVIIKRAKEA
-38 SKKGAELLITP
+38 SIRGAELFITP

-58 EDLVLREDFLKA
+58 EDLVLREDFLDA
-70 CSKALSKIAQAV
+70 CSKALKKIAKAM
-82 PSIKV
+82 PSIKM

-114 YFKKILPN
+114 YFKQTLPN
-122 YGVFDENRYFEPGKK
+122 YGVFDENRYFEPGEK
-137 EFIFVHKGLKIGLLI
+137 EFIFTHKGLKIGLLI
-152 CEDAWK
+152 CEDAWSV
-158 ASPSQ
+158 SPGK
-163 LLKKKLV
+163 LLKKKSV
-170 DAIIVIN
+170 DGIIVIN

-183 EKYETRVKIISKL
+183 EKSDTRIKVIAKL
-196 AKETKSTVIYVN
+196 AQETKSTVIYLN

-223 VVSKHAKLIHQ
+223 VVNKDAKLLHQ
-234 LSFFKEE
+234 SSFFKEE
-241 TAIIE
+241 TTVISIF
-246 VSSKINIKNN
+246 SKTITK
-256 FDKSP
+256 
-261 YNKESHL
+261 YNHYKTSYSKEAHL
-268 YEALKLALRDYVVKN
+268 YEALKLALKDYVVKN
-283 NFKSLF
+283 NFKNLF

-304 ANDVFDKKNIT
+304 AYDTFDKKNIT

-320 SEFTSKISI
+320 SEFTAKISI
-329 IESRKIIKNTG
+329 TESRRMIKNTG
-340 VNYKEINIQPIFKLF
+340 VNYKEISIQSIYKLF
-355 RKTLSSDFKNKPFDT
+355 RKTLSNEFKNKPFDA

-399 NKSETAVGYTTL
+399 NKSETAVGYSTL

-417 GFALLKDVP
+417 GFAVLKDVP
-426 KTWVYKLAHY
+426 KTWVYRLAHY

-451 PPTAELS
+451 LPTAELR

-486 IASIV
+486 ISSIV
-491 KKGFTSKNVNRVVKL
+491 KKGFSSKNVNHVVKL
-506 INNNEFKRVQSPIGP
+506 INNNEFKRAQSPIGP

-526 AFGKDRRYPVTFKH
+526 AFGKDRRYPITFKH

>member
-1 MRVAVTKTMKIALA
+1 MKIALA

-23 IENNSIAIIKRAKEA
+23 IENNSNLIIKRAKEA
-38 SKKGAELLITP
+38 SIRGAELFITP

-58 EDLVLREDFLKA
+58 EDLVLREDFLDA
-70 CSKALSKIAQAV
+70 CSKALKKIAKAM
-82 PSIKV
+82 PSIKM

-114 YFKKILPN
+114 YFKQTLPN
-122 YGVFDENRYFEPGKK
+122 YGVFDENRYFEPGEK
-137 EFIFVHKGLKIGLLI
+137 EFIFTHKGLKIGLLI
-152 CEDAWK
+152 CEDAWSV
-158 ASPSQ
+158 SPGK
-163 LLKKKLV
+163 LLKKKSV
-170 DAIIVIN
+170 DGIIVIN

-183 EKYETRVKIISKL
+183 EKSDTRIKVIAKL
-196 AKETKSTVIYVN
+196 AQETKSTVIYLN

-223 VVSKHAKLIHQ
+223 VVNKDAKLLHQ
-234 LSFFKEE
+234 SSFFKEE
-241 TAIIE
+241 TTVISIF
-246 VSSKINIKNN
+246 SKTITK
-256 FDKSP
+256 
-261 YNKESHL
+261 YNHYKTSYSKEAHL
-268 YEALKLALRDYVVKN
+268 YEALKLALKDYVVKN
-283 NFKSLF
+283 NFKNLF

-304 ANDVFDKKNIT
+304 AYDTFDKKNIT

-320 SEFTSKISI
+320 SEFTAKISI
-329 IESRKIIKNTG
+329 TESRRMIKNTG
-340 VNYKEINIQPIFKLF
+340 VNYKEISIQSIYKLF
-355 RKTLSSDFKNKPFDT
+355 RKTLSNEFKNKPFDA

-399 NKSETAVGYTTL
+399 NKSETAVGYSTL

-426 KTWVYKLAHY
+426 KTWVYRLAHY

-451 PPTAELS
+451 LPTAELR

-486 IASIV
+486 ISSIV
-491 KKGFTSKNVNRVVKL
+491 KKGFSSKNVNQVVKL
-506 INNNEFKRVQSPIGP
+506 INNNEFKRAQSPIGP

-526 AFGKDRRYPVTFKH
+526 AFGKDRRYPITFKH

>member
-1 MRVAVTKTMKIALA
+1 MKIALA

-23 IENNSIAIIKRAKEA
+23 IENNSNVIIKRAKEA
-38 SKKGAELLITP
+38 SIRGAELFITP

-58 EDLVLREDFLKA
+58 EDLVLRKDFLDA
-70 CSKALSKIAQAV
+70 CSKALKKIAKAM
-82 PSIKV
+82 PSIKM
-87 IVGHPLKKGSKIYNA
+87 IVGHPLKKGSKIHNA

-114 YFKKILPN
+114 YFKQTLPN
-122 YGVFDENRYFEPGKK
+122 YGVFDENRYFEPGEK
-137 EFIFVHKGLKIGLLI
+137 EFIFTHKGLKIGLLI
-152 CEDAWK
+152 CEDAWSV
-158 ASPSQ
+158 SPGK
-163 LLKKKLV
+163 LLKKKSV
-170 DAIIVIN
+170 DGIIVIN

-183 EKYETRVKIISKL
+183 EKSDTRIKVIAKL
-196 AKETKSTVIYVN
+196 AQETKSTVIYLN

-223 VVSKHAKLIHQ
+223 VVNKDAKLLHQ
-234 LSFFKEE
+234 SSFFKEE
-241 TAIIE
+241 TAVISIF
-246 VSSKINIKNN
+246 SKTITK
-256 FDKSP
+256 
-261 YNKESHL
+261 YNHYKTSYSKEAHL
-268 YEALKLALRDYVVKN
+268 YEALKLALKDYVVKN
-283 NFKSLF
+283 NFKNLF

-304 ANDVFDKKNIT
+304 AYDTFDKKNIT

-320 SEFTSKISI
+320 SEFTAKISI
-329 IESRKIIKNTG
+329 TESRRMIKNTG
-340 VNYKEINIQPIFKLF
+340 VNYKEISIQSIYKLF
-355 RKTLSSDFKNKPFDT
+355 RKTLSNEFKNKPFDA

-399 NKSETAVGYTTL
+399 NKSETAVGYSTL

-417 GFALLKDVP
+417 GFAVLKDVP
-426 KTWVYKLAHY
+426 KTWVYRLAHY

-451 PPTAELS
+451 LPTAELR

-486 IASIV
+486 ISSIV
-491 KKGFTSKNVNRVVKL
+491 KKGFSSKNVNHVVKL
-506 INNNEFKRVQSPIGP
+506 INNNEFKRAQSPIGP

-526 AFGKDRRYPVTFKH
+526 AFGKDRRYPITFKH

>member
-1 MRVAVTKTMKIALA
+1 MKIALA

-23 IENNSIAIIKRAKEA
+23 IENNSNVIIKRAKEA
-38 SKKGAELLITP
+38 SIRGAELFITP

-58 EDLVLREDFLKA
+58 EDLVLREDFLDA
-70 CSKALSKIAQAV
+70 CSKALKKIAKAM
-82 PSIKV
+82 PSIKM

-114 YFKKILPN
+114 YFKQTLPN
-122 YGVFDENRYFEPGKK
+122 YGVFDENRYFEPGEK
-137 EFIFVHKGLKIGLLI
+137 EFIFTHKGLKIGLLI
-152 CEDAWK
+152 CEDAWSV
-158 ASPSQ
+158 SPGK
-163 LLKKKLV
+163 LLKKKSV
-170 DAIIVIN
+170 DGIIVIN

-183 EKYETRVKIISKL
+183 EKSDTRIKVIAKL
-196 AKETKSTVIYVN
+196 AQETKSTVIYLN

-223 VVSKHAKLIHQ
+223 VVNKDAKLLHQ
-234 LSFFKEE
+234 SSFFKEE
-241 TAIIE
+241 TAVISIF
-246 VSSKINIKNN
+246 SKTITK
-256 FDKSP
+256 
-261 YNKESHL
+261 YNHYKTSYSKEAHL
-268 YEALKLALRDYVVKN
+268 YEALKLALKDYVVKN
-283 NFKSLF
+283 NFKNLF

-304 ANDVFDKKNIT
+304 AYDTFDKKNIT

-320 SEFTSKISI
+320 SEFTAKISI
-329 IESRKIIKNTG
+329 TESRRMIKNTG
-340 VNYKEINIQPIFKLF
+340 VNYKEISIQSIYKLF
-355 RKTLSSDFKNKPFDT
+355 RKTLSNEFKNKPFDA

-399 NKSETAVGYTTL
+399 NKSETAVGYSTL

-426 KTWVYKLAHY
+426 KTWVYRLAHY

-451 PPTAELS
+451 LPTAELR

-486 IASIV
+486 ISSIV
-491 KKGFTSKNVNRVVKL
+491 KKGFSSKNVNHVVKL
-506 INNNEFKRVQSPIGP
+506 INNNEFKRAQSPIGP

-526 AFGKDRRYPVTFKH
+526 AFGKDRRYPITFKH

>member
-1 MRVAVTKTMKIALA
+1 MKIALA

-23 IENNSIAIIKRAKEA
+23 IENNSNLIIKHAKEA
-38 SKKGAELLITP
+38 SIRGAELFITP

-58 EDLVLREDFLKA
+58 EDLVLREDFLDA
-70 CSKALSKIAQAV
+70 CSKALKKIAKAM
-82 PSIKV
+82 PFIKM

-114 YFKKILPN
+114 YFKQTLPN
-122 YGVFDENRYFEPGKK
+122 YGVFDENRYFEPGEK
-137 EFIFVHKGLKIGLLI
+137 EFIFTHKGLKIGLLI
-152 CEDAWK
+152 CEDAWSV
-158 ASPSQ
+158 SPGK
-163 LLKKKLV
+163 LLKKKSV
-170 DAIIVIN
+170 DGIIVIN

-183 EKYETRVKIISKL
+183 EKSDTRIKVIAKL
-196 AKETKSTVIYVN
+196 AQETKSTVIYLN

-223 VVSKHAKLIHQ
+223 VVNKDGKLLHQ
-234 LSFFKEE
+234 SSFFKEE
-241 TAIIE
+241 TAVISIF
-246 VSSKINIKNN
+246 SKTITK
-256 FDKSP
+256 
-261 YNKESHL
+261 YNHYKTSYSKEAHL
-268 YEALKLALRDYVVKN
+268 YEALKLALKDYVVKN
-283 NFKSLF
+283 NFKNLF

-304 ANDVFDKKNIT
+304 AYDTFDKKNIT

-320 SEFTSKISI
+320 SEFTAKISI
-329 IESRKIIKNTG
+329 TESRRMIKNTG
-340 VNYKEINIQPIFKLF
+340 VNYKEISIQSIYKLF
-355 RKTLSSDFKNKPFDT
+355 RKTLSNEFKNKPFDA

-399 NKSETAVGYTTL
+399 NKSETAVGYSTL

-426 KTWVYKLAHY
+426 KTWVYRLAHY

-451 PPTAELS
+451 LPTAELR

-486 IASIV
+486 ISSIV
-491 KKGFTSKNVNRVVKL
+491 KKGFSSKNVNHVVKL
-506 INNNEFKRVQSPIGP
+506 INNNEFKRAQSPIGP

-526 AFGKDRRYPVTFKH
+526 AFGKDRRYPITFKH

>member
-1 MRVAVTKTMKIALA
+1 MKIALA

-23 IENNSIAIIKRAKEA
+23 IENNSNLIIKRAKEA
-38 SKKGAELLITP
+38 SIRGAELFITP

-58 EDLVLREDFLKA
+58 EDLVLREDFLDA
-70 CSKALSKIAQAV
+70 CSKALKKIAKAM
-82 PSIKV
+82 PSIKM

-114 YFKKILPN
+114 YFKQTLPN
-122 YGVFDENRYFEPGKK
+122 YGVFDENRYFEPGEK
-137 EFIFVHKGLKIGLLI
+137 EFIFTHKGLKIGLLI
-152 CEDAWK
+152 CEDAWSV
-158 ASPSQ
+158 SPGK
-163 LLKKKLV
+163 LLKKKSV
-170 DAIIVIN
+170 DGIIVIN

-183 EKYETRVKIISKL
+183 EKSDTRIKVIAKL
-196 AKETKSTVIYVN
+196 AQETKSTVIYLN

-223 VVSKHAKLIHQ
+223 VVNKDGKLLHQ
-234 LSFFKEE
+234 SSFFKEE
-241 TAIIE
+241 TAVISIF
-246 VSSKINIKNN
+246 SKTITK
-256 FDKSP
+256 
-261 YNKESHL
+261 YNHYKTSYSKEAHL
-268 YEALKLALRDYVVKN
+268 YEALKLALKDYVVKN
-283 NFKSLF
+283 NFKNLF

-304 ANDVFDKKNIT
+304 AYDTFDKKNIT

-320 SEFTSKISI
+320 SEFTAKISI
-329 IESRKIIKNTG
+329 TESRRMIKNTG
-340 VNYKEINIQPIFKLF
+340 VNYKEISIQSIYKLF
-355 RKTLSSDFKNKPFDT
+355 RKTLSNEFKNKPFDA

-399 NKSETAVGYTTL
+399 NKSETAVGYSTL

-417 GFALLKDVP
+417 GFAVLKDVP
-426 KTWVYKLAHY
+426 KTWVYRLAHY

-451 PPTAELS
+451 LPTAELR

-486 IASIV
+486 ISSIV
-491 KKGFTSKNVNRVVKL
+491 KKGFSSKNVNHVVKL
-506 INNNEFKRVQSPIGP
+506 INNNEFKRAQSPIGP

-526 AFGKDRRYPVTFKH
+526 AFGKDRRYPITFKH

>member
-1 MRVAVTKTMKIALA
+1 MKIALA

-23 IENNSIAIIKRAKEA
+23 IENNSNLIIKRAKEA
-38 SKKGAELLITP
+38 SIRGAELFITP

-58 EDLVLREDFLKA
+58 EDLVLREDFLDA
-70 CSKALSKIAQAV
+70 CSKALKKIAKTM
-82 PSIKV
+82 PSIKM

-114 YFKKILPN
+114 YFKQTLPN
-122 YGVFDENRYFEPGKK
+122 YGVFDENRYFEPGEK
-137 EFIFVHKGLKIGLLI
+137 EFIFTHKGLKIGLLI
-152 CEDAWK
+152 CEDAWSV
-158 ASPSQ
+158 SPGK
-163 LLKKKLV
+163 LLKKKSV
-170 DAIIVIN
+170 DGIIVIN

-183 EKYETRVKIISKL
+183 EKSDTRIKVIAKL
-196 AKETKSTVIYVN
+196 AQETKSTVIYLN

-223 VVSKHAKLIHQ
+223 VVNKDAKLLHQ
-234 LSFFKEE
+234 SSFFKEE
-241 TAIIE
+241 TTVISIF
-246 VSSKINIKNN
+246 SKTITK
-256 FDKSP
+256 
-261 YNKESHL
+261 YNHYKTSYSKEAHL
-268 YEALKLALRDYVVKN
+268 YEALKLALKDYVVKN
-283 NFKSLF
+283 NFKNLF

-304 ANDVFDKKNIT
+304 AYDTFDKKNIT

-320 SEFTSKISI
+320 SEFTAKISI
-329 IESRKIIKNTG
+329 TESRRMIKNTG
-340 VNYKEINIQPIFKLF
+340 VNYKEISIQSIYKLF
-355 RKTLSSDFKNKPFDT
+355 RKTLSNEFKNKPFDA

-399 NKSETAVGYTTL
+399 NKSETAVGYSTL

-417 GFALLKDVP
+417 GFAVLKDVP
-426 KTWVYKLAHY
+426 KTWVYRLAHY

-451 PPTAELS
+451 LPTAELR

-486 IASIV
+486 ISSIV
-491 KKGFTSKNVNRVVKL
+491 KKGFSSKNVNHVVKL
-506 INNNEFKRVQSPIGP
+506 INNNEFKRAQSPIGP

-526 AFGKDRRYPVTFKH
+526 AFGKDRRYPITFKH

>member
-1 MRVAVTKTMKIALA
+1 MKIALA

-23 IENNSIAIIKRAKEA
+23 IENNSNLIIKRAKEA
-38 SKKGAELLITP
+38 SIRGAELFITP

-58 EDLVLREDFLKA
+58 EDLVLREDFLDA
-70 CSKALSKIAQAV
+70 CSKALKKIAKAM
-82 PSIKV
+82 PSIKM

-114 YFKKILPN
+114 YFKQTLPN
-122 YGVFDENRYFEPGKK
+122 YGVFDENRYFEPGEK
-137 EFIFVHKGLKIGLLI
+137 EFIFTHKGLKIGLLI
-152 CEDAWK
+152 CEDAWSV
-158 ASPSQ
+158 SPGK
-163 LLKKKLV
+163 LLKKKSV
-170 DAIIVIN
+170 DGIIVIN

-183 EKYETRVKIISKL
+183 EKSDTRIKVIAKL
-196 AKETKSTVIYVN
+196 AQETKSTVIYLN

-223 VVSKHAKLIHQ
+223 VVNKDAKLLHQ
-234 LSFFKEE
+234 SSFFKEE
-241 TAIIE
+241 TAVISIF
-246 VSSKINIKNN
+246 SKTITK
-256 FDKSP
+256 
-261 YNKESHL
+261 YNHYKTSYSKEAHL
-268 YEALKLALRDYVVKN
+268 YEALKLALKDYVVKN
-283 NFKSLF
+283 NFKNLF

-304 ANDVFDKKNIT
+304 AYDTFDKKNIT

-320 SEFTSKISI
+320 SEFTAKISI
-329 IESRKIIKNTG
+329 TESRRMIKNTG
-340 VNYKEINIQPIFKLF
+340 VNYKEISIQSIYKLF
-355 RKTLSSDFKNKPFDT
+355 RKTLSNEFKNKPFDA

-399 NKSETAVGYTTL
+399 NKSETAVGYSTL

-426 KTWVYKLAHY
+426 KTWVYRLAHY

-451 PPTAELS
+451 LPTAELR

-486 IASIV
+486 ISSIV
-491 KKGFTSKNVNRVVKL
+491 KKGFSSKNVNQVVKL
-506 INNNEFKRVQSPIGP
+506 INNNEFKRAQSPIGP

-526 AFGKDRRYPVTFKH
+526 AFGKDRRYPITFKH

>member
-1 MRVAVTKTMKIALA
+1 MKIALA

-23 IENNSIAIIKRAKEA
+23 IENNSNLIIKRAKEA
-38 SKKGAELLITP
+38 SIRGAELFITP

-58 EDLVLREDFLKA
+58 EDLVLREDFLDA
-70 CSKALSKIAQAV
+70 CSKALKKIAKTM
-82 PSIKV
+82 PSIKM

-114 YFKKILPN
+114 YFKQTLPN
-122 YGVFDENRYFEPGKK
+122 YGVFDENRYFEPGEK
-137 EFIFVHKGLKIGLLI
+137 EFIFTHKGLKIGLLI
-152 CEDAWK
+152 CEDAWSV
-158 ASPSQ
+158 SPGK
-163 LLKKKLV
+163 LLKKKSV
-170 DAIIVIN
+170 DGIIVIN

-183 EKYETRVKIISKL
+183 EKSDTRIKVIAKL
-196 AKETKSTVIYVN
+196 AQETKSTVIYLN

-223 VVSKHAKLIHQ
+223 VVNKDGKLLHQ
-234 LSFFKEE
+234 SSFFKEE
-241 TAIIE
+241 TAVISIF
-246 VSSKINIKNN
+246 SKTITK
-256 FDKSP
+256 
-261 YNKESHL
+261 YNHYKTSYSKEAHL
-268 YEALKLALRDYVVKN
+268 YEALKLALKDYVVKN
-283 NFKSLF
+283 NFKNLF

-304 ANDVFDKKNIT
+304 AYDTFDKKNIT

-320 SEFTSKISI
+320 SEFTAKISI
-329 IESRKIIKNTG
+329 TESRRMIKNTG
-340 VNYKEINIQPIFKLF
+340 VNYKEISIQSIYKLF
-355 RKTLSSDFKNKPFDT
+355 RKTLSNEFKNKPFDA

-399 NKSETAVGYTTL
+399 NKSETAVGYSTL

-426 KTWVYKLAHY
+426 KTWVYRLAHY

-451 PPTAELS
+451 LPTAELR

-486 IASIV
+486 ISSIV
-491 KKGFTSKNVNRVVKL
+491 KKGFSSKNVNHVVKL
-506 INNNEFKRVQSPIGP
+506 INNNEFKRAQSPIGP

-526 AFGKDRRYPVTFKH
+526 AFGKDRRYPITFKH